1 MSSPSDTAPPPT
13 RVDTGSGAIRP
24 LTLISEAARVAVS
37 TPVASLITA
46 IIVAAVC
53 AVILLTTG
61 QTVQAEQDVLGRI
74 DDAGTRLVIAID
86 EQGTAEIQPSAV
98 ERIAALSNVE
108 WVIGL
113 GYAQDS
119 RNSNI
124 GDAATPVPIRTL
136 YGAIPDPITIN
147 GRTPANGEG
156 LAGGGAID
164 ALGMPSAVGGV
175 DANDEQL
182 AIVGKFTATEPLT
195 DLNRSILTPPDPEIT
210 EPIRSVHVLATSPN
224 EVASVTESVAMLLG
238 AQDPQSVRYDTSQT
252 LADVRAAVAGELG
265 KYSRRLVLGTLAAG
279 LFLISLAIYSSVT
292 LRRQDFGRRR
302 ALGAT
307 RTNIVTLVAIHYLLV
322 ATLGIAVGT
331 GIASILTVRWTDA
344 PPDASFTAA
353 IATLALLVTVIAA
366 LPPALIAAYR
376 DPVRVL
382 RVP

>member
-1 MSSPSDTAPPPT
+1 M
-13 RVDTGSGAIRP
+13 
-24 LTLISEAARVAVS
+24 
-37 TPVASLITA
+37 
-46 IIVAAVC
+46 
-53 AVILLTTG
+53 ILLTTG

-86 EQGTAEIQPSAV
+86 EQGTAGIQPAAV

-113 GYAQDS
+113 GYAQDG

-124 GDAATPVPIRTL
+124 GDAATPAPIRVLFGT
-136 YGAIPDPITIN
+136 IPDPITIN
-147 GRTPANGEG
+147 GRTPATGDG
-156 LAGGGAID
+156 LAGIGAID
-164 ALGMPSAVGGV
+164 TLGMPSAVGSV
-175 DANDEQL
+175 DTNGTQL
-182 AIVGKFTATEPLT
+182 AIVGKFTASEPLT
-195 DLNRSILTPPDPEIT
+195 DLNRSILTPPDTDTNQPL
-210 EPIRSVHVLATSPN
+210 RSVHVLATSPN
-224 EVASVTESVAMLLG
+224 EVANVTQSVAMLLG
-238 AQDPQSVRYDTSQT
+238 AQDLQAVRYDTSQT

-279 LFLISLAIYSSVT
+279 LFLITLAIYSSVT
-292 LRRQDFGRRR
+292 LRKQDFGRRR

-322 ATLGIAVGT
+322 AAIGITT
-331 GIASILTVRWTDA
+331 GISIATIVTIRWTDA
-344 PPDASFTAA
+344 PPDTTFTTA
-353 IATLALLVTVIAA
+353 IALLALIVTIIAA

>member
-1 MSSPSDTAPPPT
+1 MSSPSDTTTASKGA
-13 RVDTGSGAIRP
+13 VTGSGAIRP
-24 LTLISEAARVAVS
+24 LTLVSEAARVAVS

-53 AVILLTTG
+53 GVILLTTG

-86 EQGTAEIQPSAV
+86 EQGTAGIQPEAV
-98 ERIAALSNVE
+98 DRIAALSNVE

-113 GYAQDS
+113 GYAQDG

-124 GDAATPVPIRTL
+124 GDAATPVPIRVLFGTS
-136 YGAIPDPITIN
+136 PDPITIN
-147 GRTPANGEG
+147 GRTPGIGEG
-156 LAGGGAID
+156 FAGIGAIGT
-164 ALGMPSAVGGV
+164 LGMPSAVGGV
-175 DANDEQL
+175 DTNDVQL

-195 DLNRSILTPPDPEIT
+195 DLNRSILTTPDPDT
-210 EPIRSVHVLATSPN
+210 DQPLRSVYVLATSPN
-224 EVASVTESVAMLLG
+224 EVANVTQSVAMLLG
-238 AQDPQSVRYDTSQT
+238 AQDPQSVSYATSQI
-252 LADVRAAVAGELG
+252 LADVRGAVAGELG
-265 KYSRRLVLGTLAAG
+265 RYSRRLVLGTLAAG
-279 LFLISLAIYSSVT
+279 LFLITLAIYGSVT

-322 ATLGIAVGT
+322 AAAGIAAGV
-331 GIASILTVRWTDA
+331 GIATTLTIRWTDA
-344 PPDASFTAA
+344 PPDTTFTTA

-366 LPPALIAAYR
+366 LPPAVIAAYR